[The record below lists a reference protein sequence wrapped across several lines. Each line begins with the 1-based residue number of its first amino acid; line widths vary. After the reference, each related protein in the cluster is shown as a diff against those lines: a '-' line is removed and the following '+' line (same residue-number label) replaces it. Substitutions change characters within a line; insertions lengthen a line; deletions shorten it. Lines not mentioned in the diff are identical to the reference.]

1 MTVTEERT
9 TRALT
14 LRGVVSLL
22 DRLPA
27 PESVRFSDTYPEWL
41 YIDLSTTADF
51 DEWATHLSAR
61 ISRREEEVCDGGSVQ
76 SHAVAQWRGWT
87 VALGVCHLTTEEPEW
102 TLTSVEREIEELAD
116 EFGRTPY
123 IAPEGGEYEQ
133 EPLHVHGVMFREGLG
148 YLADDPECGGCR
160 EAATVRWKQ
169 AYLRTQQE
177 RVGVDAD
184 SDAARLVSAVL
195 TPDAPVTDAERNIE
209 VEPGG
214 MR

>member
-102 TLTSVEREIEELAD
+102 TLTSVEREIEELA
-116 EFGRTPY
+116 
-123 IAPEGGEYEQ
+123 A
-133 EPLHVHGVMFREGLG
+133 
-148 YLADDPECGGCR
+148 ECGGCR